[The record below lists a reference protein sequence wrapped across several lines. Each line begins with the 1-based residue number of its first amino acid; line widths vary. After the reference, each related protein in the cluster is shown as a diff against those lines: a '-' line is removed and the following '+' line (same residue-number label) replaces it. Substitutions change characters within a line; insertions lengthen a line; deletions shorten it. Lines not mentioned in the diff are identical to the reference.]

1 VSKLCW
7 RKERAAAN
15 CAWMA
20 IVAESGGHKKR
31 PSVETEGRL
40 TIACHMKNL
49 QKIDVV
55 SGASLFSSFT
65 VLPPQK

>member
-1 VSKLCW
+1 
-7 RKERAAAN
+7 
-15 CAWMA
+15 MA

-49 QKIDVV
+49 QKFDVV
-55 SGASLFSSFT
+55 NGASLFFSFT